1 MRLVSAN
8 SAPVGSKEVGKVE
21 QLQLETVVRE
31 IEDAFGAEPPFTDRP
46 LTELE
51 TEVLAAVFGDEG
63 FQRYTQD
70 LANRQIIRDYLTN
83 AVMLESIH
91 DDRFAV
97 LVSQAGTV
105 SGRAALSLYML
116 MSAVESANDIP
127 LNAGAG
133 LKTLRV
139 SPGSPPQLEL
149 IPG

>member
-8 SAPVGSKEVGKVE
+8 SAPVSSKEVGKVE

-31 IEDAFGAEPPFTDRP
+31 IENAFGAEQPFTDRP

-51 TEVLAAVFGDEG
+51 TEVLAGVFGDEG

-70 LANRQIIRDYLTN
+70 LVNRQIIRDYLTN
-83 AVMLESIH
+83 AVMLESIQ

-97 LVSQAGTV
+97 LAGQAGTV
-105 SGRAALSLYML
+105 SGRAALSLHML
-116 MSAVESANDIP
+116 MRAVEDANDIP

-133 LKTLRV
+133 LKKLRV

-149 IPG
+149 IPS